1 MLVSTP
7 EPGLFDIDSVTSA
20 GVPVVVGLVDRV
32 AQLAAQRLYLLCS
45 GLAARQ
51 VIDVGLELP
60 RVQVRSAGRVCSGG
74 GMLVLGP
81 GSASRIAAL
90 MAAHWRRGDV
100 RWALVA
106 DARDRADFVDAIGQ
120 DLSRAA
126 ARADFEQALVA
137 GVGPQR
143 ALCVLCYD
151 ASFCLGRCAP
161 EVWPQVRPLL
171 EGLGGES

>member
-1 MLVSTP
+1 MLVSMP
-7 EPGLFDIDSVTSA
+7 GPGLFDIDSVTSA
-20 GVPVVVGLVDRV
+20 GVPVVVGLADRV

-45 GLAARQ
+45 GLASHVVA
-51 VIDVGLELP
+51 DEGAELP
-60 RVQVRSAGRVCSGG
+60 LAQVPSAGRARSGG
-74 GMLVLGP
+74 GVLVLGP
-81 GSASRIAAL
+81 GSATRIAAV
-90 MAAHWRRGDV
+90 MIAHWRQGDV

-106 DARDRADFVDAIGQ
+106 DARDGAGFVDEVRQ
-120 DLSRAA
+120 DVSRAA

-151 ASFCLGRCAP
+151 ASFCLGRCATA
-161 EVWPQVRPLL
+161 VWPQVRPLL